1 MDDGRDAEFK
11 DRERAGL
18 GEEFDRL
25 ANDLRRQGRAIAEET
40 TKAIT
45 RLRLNPGEDYE
56 DARASDLAQAEI
68 LSRMRLPSGPLVAEA
83 EAYLEAG
90 NPRQAKVRI
99 DALRLQGTTGV
110 IGLEQLDRAV
120 EASLDEALPHRR
132 QAKQLEA
139 EATQAAN
146 RFVTTEATMRT
157 RAARLLG
164 QTKRAASAS
173 ATAKLAAYAADPQGY
188 IGTADVLGGPP
199 ASSGDA

>member
-1 MDDGRDAEFK
+1 MEA
-11 DRERAGL
+11 
-18 GEEFDRL
+18 EEFDQL
-25 ANDLRRQGRAIAEET
+25 VDELRREGRAIAEET
-40 TKAIT
+40 SKAIA

-68 LSRMRLPSGPLVAEA
+68 LSRMRLPSGRLMAEA
-83 EAYLEAG
+83 EAYLSAD

-120 EASLDEALPHRR
+120 EASLDETLPHRR
-132 QAKQLEA
+132 QAKQLEV

-173 ATAKLAAYAADPQGY
+173 ATAKLSAYAADPQGY
-188 IGTADVLGGPP
+188 SGTAGVVGEPVHAATTGAD
-199 ASSGDA
+199 S